1 MKTYWKRD
9 IVCAY
14 CNAISFAISTVL
26 KSSKT
31 SFRSWFLRKLV
42 FELFYYCPTSLLE
55 RKIFMEALKQKILS
69 EGKVLSESVLKV
81 DSFLNHQID
90 PELMQEIGREFADRY
105 ADAGVT
111 KILTLESSG
120 IAPAVMTGLT
130 MGVPVIFAR
139 KRKSLTLTNHLY
151 SAEVYSFTKREANE
165 ISISQDF
172 ITSEDTVLIMD
183 DFLANGQAVI
193 GMINILQQ
201 ADAQLAGI
209 GIVIEK
215 GFQEGGRK
223 IRNQGYRVETLANIA
238 ELTDGKVTFMKEEKV
253 V

>member
-1 MKTYWKRD
+1 
-9 IVCAY
+9 
-14 CNAISFAISTVL
+14 
-26 KSSKT
+26 
-31 SFRSWFLRKLV
+31 
-42 FELFYYCPTSLLE
+42 
-55 RKIFMEALKQKILS
+55 MEALKQKILS